1 MSETHP
7 SDSCRICKF
16 SFKVKF
22 GNISGKQFYS
32 SSQNLF
38 KPSQCKDS
46 FGIVL
51 ADVCKQVGLVLL
63 EDPQEYSDRVCNS
76 CARKILTLGNLFEIV
91 KTATVLLFQQYLVLN
106 VRLQPLRKRV
116 HHGEKRSKCGL
127 IYLKL
132 KRHLG

>member
-1 MSETHP
+1 MSETRP

-22 GNISGKQFYS
+22 GNVSGKQFYS

-38 KPSQCKDS
+38 KPSQRKDS

-51 ADVCKQVGLVLL
+51 ADVYKQVGLVLL
-63 EDPQEYSDRVCNS
+63 EDSQEYSDRVCNS

-91 KTATVLLFQQYLVLN
+91 KTATLPTVCGT
-106 VRLQPLRKRV
+106 KRSLATPEKAS
-116 HHGEKRSKCGL
+116 HGEKRSKCGL
-127 IYLKL
+127 IHLK
-132 KRHLG
+132 